1 MAQLQRIKT
10 EPVTEAELNRV
21 KSQVLAADVYE
32 KDSMF
37 YQGMVLGLLETVGLN
52 WQKADEYVDMV
63 QAVSAAD
70 IQAVA
75 NKYFT
80 ERGLTVGE
88 LVPDIAQQGGQ

>member
-1 MAQLQRIKT
+1 MEQLQRIKDS
-10 EPVTEAELNRV
+10 PVSDAEMNRV

-37 YQGMVLGLLETVGLN
+37 YQGMVLGMLETVGLN
-52 WQKADEYVDMV
+52 WGKADEYVPMI
-63 QAVSAAD
+63 QAVTAAD

-88 LVPDIAQQGGQ
+88 LVPDVAQQGGQ